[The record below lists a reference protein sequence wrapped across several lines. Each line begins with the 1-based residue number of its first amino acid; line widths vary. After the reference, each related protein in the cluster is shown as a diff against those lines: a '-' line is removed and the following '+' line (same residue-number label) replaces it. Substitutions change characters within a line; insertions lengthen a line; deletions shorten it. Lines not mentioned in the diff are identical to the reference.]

1 MDDLILTE
9 DADKARKETQIEIIN
24 SGYKSTCDLT
34 DHILENQESVKKN
47 IKRFFKNKKYE
58 LKIPDEINEIVEN
71 KKLNSNET

>member
-1 MDDLILTE
+1 LILTE
-9 DADKARKETQIEIIN
+9 DADKARTDTQIEIIN

-34 DHILENQESVKKN
+34 DHILENQDSVKKN

-71 KKLNSNET
+71 KKLNSNHT